1 MQQNNFIAVT
11 CIDGTGTSNT
21 QTLHPSELQTLS
33 RQWFDS
39 VKAISILPT
48 RRDELPINLEGEQAK
63 GYLQS
68 LTNNQ
73 KLFLNL

>member
-11 CIDGTGTSNT
+11 CTDSSGTSNT

-39 VKAISILPT
+39 VKAISILPVC
-48 RRDELPINLEGEQAK
+48 RHELPVNLEGEQAK

-73 KLFLNL
+73 NTYLNL